1 MKKYKYILKII
12 LLMIAPNLFG
22 QDNSNQNISCKV
34 LADSGYIEAI
44 KLQVFLIDTMYKLS
58 LAENSPQKEI
68 TTMYKSNLV
77 DSFITLSNLYVP
89 ENAILIYYKF
99 IDFVWQNTL
108 LIKEI
113 QLLDSI
119 KIEATHFF
127 GPDGNTIAINI
138 KVLKNYSSVPSKFVV
153 EDYWEYFKADFKL
166 VDEQSTILN
175 KNYEIDIVNEIKKSY
190 KVNKFKNSE
199 YYIKYINTNSH

>member
-1 MKKYKYILKII
+1 
-12 LLMIAPNLFG
+12 
-22 QDNSNQNISCKV
+22 
-34 LADSGYIEAI
+34 
-44 KLQVFLIDTMYKLS
+44 
-58 LAENSPQKEI
+58 
-68 TTMYKSNLV
+68 MYKSNLV

-127 GPDGNTIAINI
+127 WPRW
-138 KVLKNYSSVPSKFVV
+138 K
-153 EDYWEYFKADFKL
+153 
-166 VDEQSTILN
+166 
-175 KNYEIDIVNEIKKSY
+175 
-190 KVNKFKNSE
+190 
-199 YYIKYINTNSH
+199 YYCY